1 MGATSDKGII
11 RDQAK
16 KILDSGVLGRSRF
29 YVALL
34 EYLVACGEREHAPK
48 EIEIAAEVF
57 NRGDEFDPSQ
67 DSMVRVY
74 AHNLRQKLQ
83 QFYAEQGR
91 DEQNQITIPKGE
103 YRIAVLATQVSETPI
118 PAVAPPTDVRSE
130 ARAGAMRGRMPLA
143 LAAVLVVGL
152 VAGIFLDRLWS
163 ADHDP
168 AAEAYRELAASPLW
182 SALADD
188 ELPVTMV
195 VGDYYIFG
203 ERDRYGNVTRM
214 VREFEINSSRDLDER
229 FMLDPDSADRY
240 IDLELTYLPTSTAF
254 ALRDL
259 FGVLLAADKQIRVVP
274 SSKFDTAAIRSSHV
288 VYVGYLSGLGMLS
301 DFVFAGSELAIGET
315 YDELVRNGTG
325 ERFVSEAG
333 MPTDLG
339 SYRDYGLFSTLPGPA
354 GNQLVFVAGMRD
366 EGLMQTA
373 EAASSLSMLSANVD
387 AITAEDGSV
396 PPAFELLYEVA
407 GLDRTNL
414 DAMIVH
420 AAPLTQSRITLGQLA
435 P

>member
-1 MGATSDKGII
+1 LAAASDKDII
-11 RDQAK
+11 RDQAQR
-16 KILDSGVLGRSRF
+16 ILDSGVLGRSRF

-34 EYLVACGEREHAPK
+34 EYLVACGEREHTPK

-91 DEQNQITIPKGE
+91 DQQNQLTIPKGE
-103 YRIAVLATQVSETPI
+103 YRIAVLTTQAAETPI
-118 PAVAPPTDVRSE
+118 AAVELPPQPAPVAA
-130 ARAGAMRGRMPLA
+130 ARVQSRMPLA

-152 VAGIFLDRLWS
+152 AAGAYLDRLWS

-168 AAEAYRELAASPLW
+168 ATEGYRELAASPLW
-182 SALADD
+182 SAIADD
-188 ELPVTMV
+188 DLPVTLV

-214 VREFEINSSRDLDER
+214 VREFEINSSRDLDEL
-229 FMLDPDSADRY
+229 FMLDPESADRY

-274 SSKFDTAAIRSSHV
+274 SSKLDTASIRSSHV
-288 VYVGYLSGLGMLS
+288 VYVGYLSGLGMLG
-301 DFVFAGSELAIGET
+301 DFVFSGSDLMIGET
-315 YDELVRNGTG
+315 YDELVLRSTG

-333 MPTDLG
+333 LPTGLG
-339 SYRDYGLFSTLPGPA
+339 SYRDYGLFATLPGPA

-373 EAASSLSMLSANVD
+373 EAVSSPSLLSANVE
-387 AITAEDGSV
+387 AITTEAGSV

-420 AAPLTQSRITLGQLA
+420 AAPLTQSRITLGQLV

>member
-1 MGATSDKGII
+1 LGAIGDREII
-11 RDQAK
+11 RDQAQR
-16 KILDSGVLGRSRF
+16 ILASGVLGRSRF

-34 EYLVACGEREHAPK
+34 EYLVACGEREHTPK

-57 NRGDEFDPSQ
+57 NRGEEFDPSQ

-91 DEQNQITIPKGE
+91 DQPQQITIPKGE
-103 YRIAVLATQVSETPI
+103 YRIALLTVQAPEAAI
-118 PAVAPPTDVRSE
+118 PAVVPASV
-130 ARAGAMRGRMPLA
+130 AGARTGAARRRLPLA
-143 LAAVLVVGL
+143 FAAVLVVGL
-152 VAGIFLDRLWS
+152 AAGVYLDRLWS
-163 ADHDP
+163 AAHDP
-168 AAEAYRELAASPLW
+168 AAESYRALAASPLW
-182 SALADD
+182 SAIADD
-188 ELPVTMV
+188 DLPVTMV

-214 VREFEINSSRDLDER
+214 VREFEINSSRDLDDR
-229 FMLDPDSADRY
+229 FMLDPDSADIY
-240 IDLELTYLPTSTAF
+240 VDLELTYLPTSTAF

-259 FGVLLAADKQIRVVP
+259 FGVLLAAGKQIRVVP
-274 SSKFDTAAIRSSHV
+274 SSKLDTAAIRSSHV
-288 VYVGYLSGLGMLS
+288 VYVGYLSAMGMLG
-301 DFVFAGSELAIGET
+301 DFVFSGSDLMLGET
-315 YDELVRNGTG
+315 YDELVLRGTG

-333 MPTDLG
+333 LPTGLG
-339 SYRDYGLFSTLPGPA
+339 SYRDYGLFATLAGPA

-373 EAASSLSMLSANVD
+373 EAASSPSMLAANVA
-387 AITAEDGSV
+387 AITGEDGSV

>member
-1 MGATSDKGII
+1 
-11 RDQAK
+11 
-16 KILDSGVLGRSRF
+16 
-29 YVALL
+29 
-34 EYLVACGEREHAPK
+34 
-48 EIEIAAEVF
+48 
-57 NRGDEFDPSQ
+57 
-67 DSMVRVY
+67 MVRVY

-103 YRIAVLATQVSETPI
+103 YRIALSTTQATETPVA
-118 PAVAPPTDVRSE
+118 AVAPTINAV
-130 ARAGAMRGRMPLA
+130 AGARPSRMPLA
-143 LAAVLVVGL
+143 FAAVLVVGL
-152 VAGIFLDRLWS
+152 VAGAALDGLWS
-163 ADHDP
+163 ADRDP
-168 AAEAYRELAASPLW
+168 AAEGYRELAASPLW
-182 SALADD
+182 SAIADD
-188 ELPVTMV
+188 DLAVTMV

-229 FMLDPDSADRY
+229 FMLDPDSAESY
-240 IDLELTYLPTSTAF
+240 VDLELTYLPTSAAY

-274 SSKFDTAAIRSSHV
+274 SSKLDTTTIRSSHI
-288 VYVGYLSGLGMLS
+288 VYVGYLSGMGMLG
-301 DFVFAGSELAIGET
+301 DFVFSGSDLMIGET
-315 YDELVRNGTG
+315 YDELVLRSTG
-325 ERFVSEAG
+325 ERFISEAG
-333 MPTDLG
+333 LPVGLG
-339 SYRDYGLFSTLPGPA
+339 SYRDYGLFATLPGPA

-373 EAASSLSMLSANVD
+373 EAVSSAALLSANVE
-387 AITAEDGSV
+387 AVTAEDGTV

-407 GLDRTNL
+407 GLERTNL

-420 AAPLTQSRITLGQLA
+420 AAPLTQSRITLGHLA

>member
-1 MGATSDKGII
+1 MAAASDKDII
-11 RDQAK
+11 REQARR
-16 KILDSGVLGRSRF
+16 ILDSGVLGRSRF

-34 EYLVACGEREHAPK
+34 DYLVACGEREHTPK

-91 DEQNQITIPKGE
+91 DQAIQITIPKGE
-103 YRIAVLATQVSETPI
+103 YRIGLLAAEAADAPMAAV
-118 PAVAPPTDVRSE
+118 PAAS
-130 ARAGAMRGRMPLA
+130 AGAARSRMPLA

-152 VAGIFLDRLWS
+152 AAGVILDRFWS
-163 ADHDP
+163 ADRDP
-168 AAEAYRELAASPLW
+168 AAEGYRDLAASPLW
-182 SALADD
+182 SAIADD
-188 ELPVTMV
+188 DLPVTLV

-203 ERDRYGNVTRM
+203 ERDRYGNVVRM
-214 VREFEINSSRDLDER
+214 VREFEINSSRDLDEQ
-229 FMLDPDSADRY
+229 FMLDPESADRY
-240 IDLELTYLPTSTAF
+240 VDLELTYLPTSMAP
-254 ALRDL
+254 ALGDL
-259 FGVLLAADKQIRVVP
+259 FGILLAAGKQIRVVP
-274 SSKFDTAAIRSSHV
+274 SSKLDTPAIRSSHV

-301 DFVFAGSELAIGET
+301 DFVFAGSELALGET
-315 YDELVRNGTG
+315 YDELVLRGTG

-333 MPTDLG
+333 MPTELG
-339 SYRDYGLFSTLPGPA
+339 SYRDYGLFSTQPGPA

-373 EAASSLSMLSANVD
+373 EAVSSPALLAANVE
-387 AITAEDGSV
+387 AIAADGGTV

-420 AAPLTQSRITLGQLA
+420 AAPLTQSRIALGQLA

>member
-1 MGATSDKGII
+1 MATASDKDIV
-11 RDQAK
+11 REQAQR
-16 KILDSGVLGRSRF
+16 ILASGVLGRSRF

-34 EYLVACGEREHAPK
+34 EYLVACGEREHTPK

-83 QFYAEQGR
+83 QYYAEQGR
-91 DEQNQITIPKGE
+91 DQASQITIPKGE
-103 YRIAVLATQVSETPI
+103 YRIALLTADAAEVL
-118 PAVAPPTDVRSE
+118 PAAAVPV
-130 ARAGAMRGRMPLA
+130 ARAGAARNRMPLA

-152 VAGIFLDRLWS
+152 AAGTVLDRLWS
-163 ADHDP
+163 ADRDP
-168 AAEAYRELAASPLW
+168 AAQGYRQLAASPLW
-182 SALADD
+182 SAVADD
-188 ELPVTMV
+188 DLPVTLV

-203 ERDRYGNVTRM
+203 ERDRYGNVVRM
-214 VREFEINSSRDLDER
+214 VREFEINSSRDLDEQ
-229 FMLDPDSADRY
+229 FMLDPETADRY
-240 IDLELTYLPTSTAF
+240 VDLELTYLPTSTAF

-259 FGVLLAADKQIRVVP
+259 FGVLLAANKQIRVVP
-274 SSKFDTAAIRSSHV
+274 SSKLDTAAIRSSHV

-301 DFVFAGSELAIGET
+301 DFVFAGSELALGET
-315 YDELVRNGTG
+315 YDELVLRGTG

-333 MPTDLG
+333 LPTGLG

-373 EAASSLSMLSANVD
+373 EAVSSQALLAANVQ
-387 AITAEDGSV
+387 AITAEDGNV

>member
-1 MGATSDKGII
+1 MGAIGDRDII
-11 RDQAK
+11 RDQAQR
-16 KILDSGVLGRSRF
+16 ILDSGVLGRSRF

-34 EYLVACGEREHAPK
+34 EYLVACGEREHTPK

-57 NRGDEFDPSQ
+57 NRGEEFDPSQ

-91 DEQNQITIPKGE
+91 EQPSQITIPKGE
-103 YRIAVLATQVSETPI
+103 YRIAVVTTQAPEMPV
-118 PAVAPPTDVRSE
+118 PAIAPPADVY
-130 ARAGAMRGRMPLA
+130 AGAARSRMPLA
-143 LAAVLVVGL
+143 LVAVLIVGL
-152 VAGIFLDRLWS
+152 AAGVVLDRLWS

-168 AAEAYRELAASPLW
+168 AAEGYRQLAASPLW
-182 SALADD
+182 SAVADD
-188 ELPVTMV
+188 DLPVTVV

-203 ERDRYGNVTRM
+203 ERDQYGNVVRM
-214 VREFEINSSRDLDER
+214 VREFEINSDRDLDEL

-240 IDLELTYLPTSTAF
+240 VDLDLTYLPTSTAF

-259 FGVLLAADKQIRVVP
+259 FGIMLAAEKQIRIVP
-274 SSKFDTAAIRSSHV
+274 SSKLDTTAIRSGHV
-288 VYVGYLSGLGMLS
+288 VYVGYLSGLGMLT
-301 DFVFAGSELAIGET
+301 DFVFSGSELAIGET
-315 YDELVRNGTG
+315 FDELVLHGTG
-325 ERFVSEAG
+325 ERFISEAG
-333 MPTDLG
+333 LPTGAG
-339 SYRDYGLFSTLPGPA
+339 SYRDYGLFTTLPGPA

-373 EAASSLSMLSANVD
+373 EAVSSLTLLTGNVE

-396 PPAFELLYEVA
+396 PAAFELLYEVA